1 MESKNR
7 IFDENGQWMQADGPH
22 SGIAVTTRVRLARNL
37 SHRRF
42 PTHPDQSHRG
52 EVLEEVRSA
61 VTALPNGGDWIW
73 HELDDEGVL
82 DRRLLMERH
91 LISRELADG
100 SGPRAVAVNP
110 DASLA
115 VMVNEEDHLRMQC
128 ILSGLSLQEAYDRVN
143 RLDDQLSE
151 RLSFA
156 FDPVYGYL
164 TSCPTNVG
172 TGLRVSVMMHLP
184 ALVMTRHIEKVFRA
198 VYEMRMAVRGF
209 YGEGTEAFGELYQ
222 ISNQI
227 TCGRSEQDIID
238 DMEAVIG
245 AIIKYEERARQEL
258 ATSDRNQ
265 LEDRVWRSWGLLRNA
280 RMMSSEEAMRHL
292 SSLRLGVVMGV
303 FDSVD
308 LCEVERLFLNTQPAH
323 LQRIEGKELESGDR
337 DVARARYIRHEL
349 GAEAN

>member
-1 MESKNR
+1 MNTPNTIQE
-7 IFDENGQWMQADGPH
+7 DNGQWMAGDGPH

-37 SHRRF
+37 ADRRF
-42 PTHPDQSHRG
+42 PTHPDQSERG
-52 EVLEEVRSA
+52 ETMDAIRAAIRS
-61 VTALPNGGDWIW
+61 LPDGDQYVW
-73 HELDDEGVL
+73 HELEDEGPL
-82 DRRLLMERH
+82 DRRILMERH
-91 LISRELADG
+91 LISRELVEG
-100 SGPRAVAVNP
+100 QGPRAVAVNAP
-110 DASLA
+110 ASIA

-128 ILSGLSLQEAYDRVN
+128 LLSGLNVQEAFLRVN

-151 RLSFA
+151 RLAFA
-156 FDPVYGYL
+156 FDDHYGYL

-172 TGLRVSVMMHLP
+172 TGLRVSVMLHLP

-209 YGEGTEAFGELYQ
+209 YGEGTEAYGELYQ

-238 DMEAVIG
+238 DMEAVIA
-245 AIIKYEERARQEL
+245 AIIQYEEKARNEL
-258 ATSDRNQ
+258 ATSERSQ

-303 FDSVD
+303 FNSVD
-308 LCEVERLFLNTQPAH
+308 LQEVQKLFLNTQPAH
-323 LQRIEGKELESGDR
+323 LQRLEGRELESGDR
-337 DVARARYIRHEL
+337 DVVRARYIRSEL
-349 GAEAN
+349 GAENN

>member
-1 MESKNR
+1 METGKR
-7 IFDENGQWMQADGPH
+7 IFDNGDRWMAGDGPH

-37 SHRRF
+37 AGRKF
-42 PTHPDQSHRG
+42 PTHPDQSERRD
-52 EVLEEVRSA
+52 VLDEVRAAINS
-61 VTALPNGGDWIW
+61 LPDGGKYVWY
-73 HELDDEGVL
+73 ELDEQVPL

-110 DASLA
+110 EASLA

-128 ILSGLSLQEAYDRVN
+128 LASGLSVHEAYDRVN

-172 TGLRVSVMMHLP
+172 TGLRVSVMLHLP

-227 TCGRSEQDIID
+227 TCGKSEMDIID

-245 AIIKYEERARQEL
+245 AIIQYEEKARGEL
-258 ATSDRNQ
+258 AASDRSQ

-280 RMMSSEEAMRHL
+280 RLMSSEEAMRHL

-303 FDSVD
+303 FDSID
-308 LCEVERLFLNTQPAH
+308 LPEVQRLFLNTQPAH
-323 LQRIEGKELESGDR
+323 LQRLEGRELESGDR
-337 DVARARYIRHEL
+337 DVARAKYIRHQL
-349 GAEAN
+349 GAEVN

>member
-1 MESKNR
+1 MEIDKR
-7 IFDENGQWMQADGPH
+7 IYDDNGEWMSAEGPH

-37 SHRRF
+37 ENRRF
-42 PTHPDQSHRG
+42 PTHPDQSQRR
-52 EVLEEVRSA
+52 EVLEDVRRAISS
-61 VTALPNGGDWIW
+61 LPDGGEYVWR
-73 HELDDEGVL
+73 ELDSEGPL

-100 SGPRAVAVNP
+100 VGPRAVAVN
-110 DASLA
+110 AGSSLS

-128 ILSGLSLQEAYDRVN
+128 LRSGLNLQEAYDRVN

-151 RLSFA
+151 KLSFA
-156 FDPVYGYL
+156 FDSVYGYL

-172 TGLRVSVMMHLP
+172 TGLRVSVMLHLP
-184 ALVMTRHIEKVFRA
+184 ALVMTRHIEKVFRS

-227 TCGRSEQDIID
+227 TIGRSEQDILD
-238 DMEAVIG
+238 DMEAVIR
-245 AIIKYEERARQEL
+245 AIIRYEEKARGEL
-258 ATSDRNQ
+258 AASERNQ
-265 LEDRVWRSWGLLRNA
+265 LEDRVWRSWGVLRNA
-280 RMMSSEEAMRHL
+280 RLMSSEEAMRHL

-308 LCEVERLFLNTQPAH
+308 LREVQKLFLYTQPAH
-323 LQRIEGKELESGDR
+323 LQRLEGRELESGDR
-337 DVARARYIRHEL
+337 DVARARYIRGEL
-349 GAEAN
+349 GAEKN

>member
-1 MESKNR
+1 MEINKR
-7 IFDENGQWMQADGPH
+7 IFEDNGAWMSGDGPH

-37 SHRRF
+37 DKRKF
-42 PTHPDQSHRG
+42 PTHPDQSERR
-52 EVLEEVRSA
+52 EVLEEVRAAIRS
-61 VTALPNGGDWIW
+61 LPDGSSYEW
-73 HELDDEGVL
+73 HELDEQVPL
-82 DRRLLMERH
+82 ERRLLMERH

-100 SGPRAVAVNP
+100 NGPRAVAVNP
-110 DASLA
+110 GASLA

-128 ILSGLSLQEAYDRVN
+128 LMPGLSVQEAYDRVN
-143 RLDDQLSE
+143 LLDDQLSE
-151 RLSFA
+151 RLAFA

-172 TGLRVSVMMHLP
+172 TGLRVSVMLHLP

-227 TCGRSEQDIID
+227 TCGRSELDIID

-245 AIIKYEERARQEL
+245 AIIQYEEKARKEL
-258 ATSDRNQ
+258 ATSDRSQ

-280 RMMSSEEAMRHL
+280 RLMSSEEAMRHL
-292 SSLRLGVVMGV
+292 SSLRLGIVMGV
-303 FDSVD
+303 FDSID
-308 LCEVERLFLNTQPAH
+308 LRELQKLFLYTQPAH
-323 LQRIEGKELESGDR
+323 LQRLEGRELDSGDR
-337 DVARARYIRHEL
+337 DVARARYIRNEL
-349 GAEAN
+349 GAGAN